1 MLSRSEGYV
10 PWTSHL
16 ILDLMINRKIN
27 NCPLPILDVLQF
39 LTLKVK
45 YPHPHMLLLKQISL
59 LKWQNDRNVYLCQP
73 GCWSCLQLWS
83 YEEQPLVRDVS
94 RQQMQ
99 TIKEAAI
106 LHPLQP
112 LGHPQLLENKG
123 LESQQDEGSAVQS
136 CPWSACGQW
145 SWSWDRQLTGTGAFE
160 WWSKLGRRP
169 WCVSMWP
176 SLLRFGHVHH

>member
-1 MLSRSEGYV
+1 MRICTLDIY
-10 PWTSHL
+10 L

-27 NCPLPILDVLQF
+27 NCPLAILDVLQF

-83 YEEQPLVRDVS
+83 YEEQPLVCDVS

-145 SWSWDRQLTGTGAFE
+145 RWSTDRRLTGTEAFE
-160 WWSKLGRRP
+160 RWCKLGRRS
-169 WCVSMWP
+169 WCVSVWA
-176 SLLRFGHVHH
+176 SLWRFGCVDRYV